1 MASNSSGLFRL
12 LTAGLPALAAT
23 ALLTAPSGAAAAGVN
38 EVAVVESINGNASGV
53 QFMDY
58 LHAGQVIRLAP
69 HETMVL
75 SYRASCA
82 RETITGGTVTIGID
96 GSQVQAGEIKR
107 FEGRCGTGKVELTGA
122 HNDIGGRPFRGAA
135 PEQPEQSTSLPALSD
150 NAARKK
156 PALWAKAVDS
166 VKSALNASCDGSKC
180 TFELPLKR

>member
-1 MASNSSGLFRL
+1 MASNPSGLFRL

-23 ALLTAPSGAAAAGVN
+23 ALLTAPSGAAAAGLN

-75 SYRASCA
+75 
-82 RETITGGTVTIGID
+82 IGID

-135 PEQPEQSTSLPALSD
+135 PEQPEQSTSLPAPSD

-180 TFELPLKR
+180 TFELPLKK